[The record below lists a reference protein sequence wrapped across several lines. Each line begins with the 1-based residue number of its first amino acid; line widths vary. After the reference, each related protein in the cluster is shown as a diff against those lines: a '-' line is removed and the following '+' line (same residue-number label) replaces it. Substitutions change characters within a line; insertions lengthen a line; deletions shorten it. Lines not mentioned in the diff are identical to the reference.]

1 MELLTKTKGK
11 IEVSDDRILT
21 IPEGLFGFEQYTK
34 YALVDCDLEPFI
46 WLQSCEDSNLCS

>member
-34 YALVDCDLEPFI
+34 
-46 WLQSCEDSNLCS
+46 